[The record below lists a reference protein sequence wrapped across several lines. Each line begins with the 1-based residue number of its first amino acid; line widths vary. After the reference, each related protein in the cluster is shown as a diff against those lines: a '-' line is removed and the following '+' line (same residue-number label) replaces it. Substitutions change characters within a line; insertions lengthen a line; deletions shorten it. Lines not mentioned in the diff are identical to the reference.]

1 MMNKEKQIG
10 EYEDIL
16 LYFCFNE
23 KDNKELKSNDVKE
36 KYNFGFRDI
45 YFAETISVFLHITF
59 RTFVP

>member
-36 KYNFGFRDI
+36 KVNFGFCDI
-45 YFAETISVFLHITF
+45 YFAERQLASFTYNV
-59 RTFVP
+59 